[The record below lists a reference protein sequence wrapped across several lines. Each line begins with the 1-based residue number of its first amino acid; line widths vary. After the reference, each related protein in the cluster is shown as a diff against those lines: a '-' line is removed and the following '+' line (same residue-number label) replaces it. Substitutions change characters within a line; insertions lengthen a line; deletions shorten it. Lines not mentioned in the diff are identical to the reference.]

1 MSLSTINIK
10 GKSYVTV
17 NERLKY
23 FRESFKGYALIT
35 ELVDVND
42 RSALIRAV
50 VKNEKGETVATG
62 TSFERADNKKSMV
75 NATSHVEN
83 CETSAWGRALGNFGI
98 GIDTSVAS
106 ADEIQRSESKVTYEP
121 RSKRP
126 DTTLVMESIAPCKT
140 VKQVETIWVKAMKYD
155 WTPDQLAKLEECK
168 ANVLARIESTREAE
182 NLNDAAALIGS
193 PTAQS

>member
-50 VKNEKGETVATG
+50 VNGDL
-62 TSFERADNKKSMV
+62 RDLD
-75 NATSHVEN
+75 
-83 CETSAWGRALGNFGI
+83 GRD
-98 GIDTSVAS
+98 IDLPAS
-106 ADEIQRSESKVTYEP
+106 
-121 RSKRP
+121 
-126 DTTLVMESIAPCKT
+126 
-140 VKQVETIWVKAMKYD
+140 
-155 WTPDQLAKLEECK
+155 
-168 ANVLARIESTREAE
+168 
-182 NLNDAAALIGS
+182 
-193 PTAQS
+193 